1 MLGWAEGTSC
11 SVLTFVPISRLH
23 RFECTQKKGAF
34 KLRPFHMTAKFVA
47 RLIEQ
52 ARVDTESKVKMELK
66 QIRSTMVA
74 MDERLDQMLAHL
86 DGLQPQENAD
96 TLTAE
101 AVAGL
106 LSKTEQQW
114 GQEIRTRRMAM
125 NG

>member
-1 MLGWAEGTSC
+1 
-11 SVLTFVPISRLH
+11 
-23 RFECTQKKGAF
+23 
-34 KLRPFHMTAKFVA
+34 
-47 RLIEQ
+47 
-52 ARVDTESKVKMELK
+52 
-66 QIRSTMVA
+66 

-114 GQEIRTRRMAM
+114 GQEIRTLKQELHQTILAHNHNADLIKHHKETIDLIRNRCKQRQTASSQAEIQRQLARFEHLPKP
-125 NG
+125 GQQVRK